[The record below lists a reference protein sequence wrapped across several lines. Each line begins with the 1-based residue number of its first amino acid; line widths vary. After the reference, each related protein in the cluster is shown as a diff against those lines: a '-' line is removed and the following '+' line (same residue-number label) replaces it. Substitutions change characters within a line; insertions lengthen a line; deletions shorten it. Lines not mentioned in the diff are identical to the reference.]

1 MIKLKQKSLVSLP
14 WFYFSF
20 LKINFKKSGD
30 FPGGPVVESLPS
42 SVGDKDSTPDQRA
55 KLP

>member
-30 FPGGPVVESLPS
+30 FLGGPVVESLPPS
-42 SVGDKDSTPDQRA
+42 AGGKSAIPDQRA